1 MLNGLDIEIVPFEKT
16 LAMIAARSAIPRHDM
31 SKNAMDYA
39 IGSYAYRRKI
49 PLITNNKKHF
59 AWLEE
64 VYSPEEFMKEGE
76 EIEAVIISD
85 ELDRNYKVQL
95 GVKQL
100 TESQWKTFFS
110 KNKPGNIIPVV
121 IKKITDRGI
130 TVEVT
135 RTIEGFVRLNDAD
148 EETLTLEQL
157 TEKFKPGEQR
167 DALIVRMEPEKK
179 KIYLSLRAVNRI
191 REREEIEKYMK
202 SGDDTRTTIGDLL
215 QNELD
220 RRK

>member
-1 MLNGLDIEIVPFEKT
+1 MVKISDI
-16 LAMIAARSAIPRHDM
+16 
-31 SKNAMDYA
+31 
-39 IGSYAYRRKI
+39 SYFRI
-49 PLITNNKKHF
+49 D
-59 AWLEE
+59 
-64 VYSPEEFMKEGE
+64 SPEEFMKEGE
-76 EIEAVIISD
+76 EIEAIIISD
-85 ELDRNYKVQL
+85 ELDRNYKIQL

-100 TESQWKTFFS
+100 TESQWRTFFS

-148 EETLTLEQL
+148 EETLSVEQL

-179 KIYLSLRAVNRI
+179 KIYLSLRAVHRI